1 MDSIINSFWTSQDLI
16 YIWFVWIIAFFWIR
30 TVLWITKDINA
41 RSNNWFLQ
49 AISIIIWIVPILWY
63 FIYLLIRPIW
73 YKYDKLS
80 PWREVLS
87 IQSIQCPDCWQH
99 NMLTYNFCTNCWE
112 KLQNECKECKI
123 KYSVEFEFCPNCSAP
138 NIDVK

>member
-1 MDSIINSFWTSQDLI
+1 METIINNLWNLQDLI

-49 AISIIIWIVPILWY
+49 AFSIIVWIIPIFWY
-63 FIYLLIRPIW
+63 FIYILIRPIW
-73 YKYDKLS
+73 YKYDKVA
-80 PWREVLS
+80 PWREIIS

-99 NMLTYNFCTNCWE
+99 NLLSHNFCINCWE
-112 KLQNECKECKI
+112 KLQNECKECKT
-123 KYSVEFEFCPNCSAP
+123 KYSVEYEFCPNCSAP